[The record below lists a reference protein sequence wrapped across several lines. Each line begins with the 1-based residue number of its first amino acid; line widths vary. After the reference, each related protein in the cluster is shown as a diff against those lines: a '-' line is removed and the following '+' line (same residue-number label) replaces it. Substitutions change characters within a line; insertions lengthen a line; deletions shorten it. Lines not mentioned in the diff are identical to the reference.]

1 MIKLKSLRYS
11 LTSTAAIALVSLTT
25 SCGFISSLT
34 GGGGEDPT
42 VNEAPATA
50 PASPA
55 PDAQAPP
62 AQDPAAQAPASPPV
76 DPATVDDPFA
86 EAVRRATS
94 AAEATQTAST
104 PEEWQAV
111 ATDWEAAIALMQ
123 AVPQDN
129 PNYDTAQNRIPVYQN
144 NLAYARGNAGG

>member
-1 MIKLKSLRYS
+1 MLKSLRYS
-11 LTSTAAIALVSLTT
+11 LTSAGAIAILTLTT
-25 SCGFISSLT
+25 GCDLISSLT
-34 GGGGEDPT
+34 GGGSEDPT
-42 VNEAPATA
+42 VTEAPATA

-55 PDAQAPP
+55 PDGQAPP
-62 AQDPAAQAPASPPV
+62 PQDPATQAPASPAPV
-76 DPATVDDPFA
+76 DPAAVDDPFA

>member
-1 MIKLKSLRYS
+1 MMLKSLRYS
-11 LTSTAAIALVSLTT
+11 LTSAGAIALLSLAAG
-25 SCGFISSLT
+25 CNLISSLT

-42 VNEAPATA
+42 VTEAPATA
-50 PASPA
+50 PAAPA
-55 PDAQAPP
+55 PDGQAAP
-62 AQDPAAQAPASPPV
+62 AQAPASPAPV
-76 DPATVDDPFA
+76 DPATVENPFA

-111 ATDWEAAIALMQ
+111 ATDWEAAITLMQ

-129 PNYDTAQNRIPVYQN
+129 PNYATAQDRIPTYQN

>member
-1 MIKLKSLRYS
+1 MKLKSLRYS
-11 LTSTAAIALVSLTT
+11 LTSAGAIALLSLTAG
-25 SCGFISSLT
+25 CDLISSIT

-42 VNEAPATA
+42 VTEVPV
-50 PASPA
+50 SPA

-62 AQDPAAQAPASPPV
+62 PQDPATQAPASPAPV
-76 DPATVDDPFA
+76 DPATVENPFA

-129 PNYDTAQNRIPVYQN
+129 PNYATAQDRIPVYQN
-144 NLAYARGNAGG
+144 NLAYARSNAGG

>member
-1 MIKLKSLRYS
+1 MKLKSLRYS
-11 LTSTAAIALVSLTT
+11 LTSTAAIAILSLTAG
-25 SCGFISSLT
+25 CDLISSFT
-34 GGGGEDPT
+34 GGGSEDPT
-42 VNEAPATA
+42 VTEAPATA

-62 AQDPAAQAPASPPV
+62 AQDPAAQQAPANPPV

-104 PEEWQAV
+104 SEEWQAV

-129 PNYDTAQNRIPVYQN
+129 PNYQTAQDRIPVYQN
-144 NLAYARGNAGG
+144 NLAYARSNAEG